1 MRCIFADLDDINLDN
16 IVTIRTL
23 EVESS
28 SNKKRKLSFSHLQK
42 GLNVY
47 EPLV

>member
-1 MRCIFADLDDINLDN
+1 MRGIFADLDDINLDN
-16 IVTIRTL
+16 IVTIPIL
-23 EVESS
+23 EVKNL
-28 SNKKRKLSFSHLQK
+28 SNKRKLSFSHLQK